1 MVVLVFC
8 FPLLGIK
15 MKTNKLVLV
24 ADAVERISDI
34 TGTDDI
40 PAIVDALI
48 GVAWDEEE
56 ASEIKQ
62 YHSSDD
68 EENGWDW

>member
-1 MVVLVFC
+1 
-8 FPLLGIK
+8 

-62 YHSSDD
+62 YHSRED
-68 EENGWDW
+68 EQNGWDW

>member
-1 MVVLVFC
+1 MKERN
-8 FPLLGIK
+8 IK

-40 PAIVDALI
+40 EAVVNALI

-62 YHSSDD
+62 YHSND
-68 EENGWDW
+68 EDWDWEL

>member
-1 MVVLVFC
+1 
-8 FPLLGIK
+8 
-15 MKTNKLVLV
+15 MKTNKVILV

-34 TGTDDI
+34 TGTDNI
-40 PAIVDALI
+40 EAIVDALI

-62 YHSSDD
+62 YHSND
-68 EENGWDW
+68 EDWDW

>member
-1 MVVLVFC
+1 LKERN
-8 FPLLGIK
+8 IK

-40 PAIVDALI
+40 EAVVNALI

-62 YHSSDD
+62 YHSND
-68 EENGWDW
+68 EDWDWEL

>member
-1 MVVLVFC
+1 
-8 FPLLGIK
+8 
-15 MKTNKLVLV
+15 MKTSELVLV

-40 PAIVDALI
+40 EAIVDALI

-56 ASEIKQ
+56 TSQIKD
-62 YHSSDD
+62 YHSCEDD
-68 EENGWDW
+68 Y

>member
-1 MVVLVFC
+1 
-8 FPLLGIK
+8 

-40 PAIVDALI
+40 ETIVDALI
-48 GVAWDEEE
+48 GVAWDKEE

-62 YHSSDD
+62 YHSNGD
-68 EENGWDW
+68 EQNSWDW

>member
-1 MVVLVFC
+1 
-8 FPLLGIK
+8 

-24 ADAVERISDI
+24 ADAVERISDV

-40 PAIVDALI
+40 EAIVDALS

-56 ASEIKQ
+56 ASEIIQ
-62 YHSSDD
+62 YHSNDD
-68 EENGWDW
+68 EQNGWDW

>member
-1 MVVLVFC
+1 
-8 FPLLGIK
+8 

-40 PAIVDALI
+40 ETIVDALI
-48 GVAWDEEE
+48 GVVWDKEE

-62 YHSSDD
+62 YHSNGD
-68 EENGWDW
+68 EQNSWDW

>member
-1 MVVLVFC
+1 
-8 FPLLGIK
+8 

-40 PAIVDALI
+40 EAVVNALI

-56 ASEIKQ
+56 ASEIKE
-62 YHSSDD
+62 YHSND
-68 EENGWDW
+68 EDWDWEL

>member
-1 MVVLVFC
+1 
-8 FPLLGIK
+8 

-34 TGTDDI
+34 TGTNDI
-40 PAIVDALI
+40 EAIVDALI

-62 YHSSDD
+62 YHSND
-68 EENGWDW
+68 EDWDW

>member
-1 MVVLVFC
+1 
-8 FPLLGIK
+8 

-40 PAIVDALI
+40 ETIVDALI
-48 GVAWDEEE
+48 GVAWDKEE

-62 YHSSDD
+62 YHSRED
-68 EENGWDW
+68 EQNGWDW

>member
-1 MVVLVFC
+1 
-8 FPLLGIK
+8 

-62 YHSSDD
+62 YSSDN
-68 EENGWDW
+68 EQNSWDW

>member
-1 MVVLVFC
+1 
-8 FPLLGIK
+8 
-15 MKTNKLVLV
+15 MKTNKVVLV

-34 TGTDDI
+34 TGTDNI
-40 PAIVDALI
+40 EAIVDALI

-62 YHSSDD
+62 YHSND
-68 EENGWDW
+68 EDWDW

>member
-1 MVVLVFC
+1 
-8 FPLLGIK
+8 

-34 TGTDDI
+34 TGTDNI
-40 PAIVDALI
+40 EAIVDALI

-56 ASEIKQ
+56 ASEIKH
-62 YHSSDD
+62 YHSND
-68 EENGWDW
+68 EDWDW

>member
-1 MVVLVFC
+1 
-8 FPLLGIK
+8 

-24 ADAVERISDI
+24 ADAVERISNI

-62 YHSSDD
+62 YHSDNDD
-68 EENGWDW
+68 GWDW

>member
-1 MVVLVFC
+1 
-8 FPLLGIK
+8 
-15 MKTNKLVLV
+15 MKTNNFTRELVLV
-24 ADAVERISDI
+24 ADAVEKISDI

-40 PAIVDALI
+40 EAIVDALI
-48 GVAWDEEE
+48 GVAWDEEK

-68 EENGWDW
+68 QSYWDW

>member
-1 MVVLVFC
+1 
-8 FPLLGIK
+8 

-56 ASEIKQ
+56 ASEIKE
-62 YHSSDD
+62 YHSNDD
-68 EENGWDW
+68 EDWDW